1 MDAAYRF
8 AGGSGDALDLGIRAA
23 ELRTVAHVAADRADH
38 LVVQVGSELAVTRA
52 VDAEV
57 DLEDAGEVV
66 PAGVHDE
73 VMSRKTPRPKFLVV
87 RVAVDDCR
95 RFLVAR
101 EEVALVVQPDAASE
115 NDVDAVLDDREL
127 EEEERPALGHV
138 ASRLPI
144 LRCEVDEA
152 RRPVFDQGRRAHHAD
167 RDEAAE
173 VRILVSDGA
182 DLVEATH
189 ARCGVRGQ
197 REVAEGSLRHFELM
211 ILR

>member
-1 MDAAYRF
+1 MTYA
-8 AGGSGDALDLGIRAA
+8 IPPW
-23 ELRTVAHVAADRADH
+23 LRVYAHCAQGQPRGAVVLVLINVAANQTAQIYPTNSRA
-38 LVVQVGSELAVTRA
+38 LGVAKGKTSFLRKPALAGPRL
-52 VDAEV
+52 EY
-57 DLEDAGEVV
+57 DLWSYSLASKRV
-66 PAGVHDE
+66 
-73 VMSRKTPRPKFLVV
+73 FL
-87 RVAVDDCR
+87 
-95 RFLVAR
+95 
-101 EEVALVVQPDAASE
+101 
-115 NDVDAVLDDREL
+115 NDREL

-173 VRILVSDGA
+173 VLILVSDGA